1 MTSLPVAGSVDHHHH
16 HQMMMKTR
24 EVLEDAVGRRVSCD
38 GERGTVRYV
47 GPVLPTT
54 GLWLGV
60 EWDDPERGK
69 HDGSHEGVRY
79 FTCRHPTGGS
89 FVRPKKASFGV
100 DYVTALKQRYEV
112 ELQEVIGEELKISS
126 KTVMMVG
133 FEDIK
138 QKQRLEN
145 LTEVGLRR
153 CEVSGPGAENEIRNT
168 TPLAQSLDLSGNLL
182 SSWEVLA
189 AITEQLESLRELQL
203 SQNRLSIS
211 SEPSRL
217 SPAFSCLRLL
227 SLNSCALTWTQ
238 VLHCAPMWQH
248 LEELY
253 LSDNDITELLR
264 PEHVLQTLK
273 VLDLSN
279 NHIVQ
284 ETVLEI
290 THLPC
295 LEKLNLS
302 SSGLS
307 VIQFRDASAGNKTAS
322 FPALKT
328 LLLDDNNVSEW
339 CVVNELEKLP
349 SLLHLS
355 CRRNPLLQREKNPE
369 TVRQIIIAR
378 LSGLEQLDMRQVL
391 SDERRGAELDYCKM
405 FGLAWL
411 KAGGHRDPEKNHPNT
426 EFMSEHPR
434 FLALLQK
441 YGAPE
446 EGELKEQKPFAL
458 KNQLLTIT
466 FVCPEDSERKP
477 IEKKLPGS
485 MIVQKVK
492 GLLHRLLKLPGMEL
506 KLSYTCSKMSGR
518 EIEIDN
524 DLKPLE
530 FYSVEDGDRILVRWS

>member
-1 MTSLPVAGSVDHHHH
+1 
-16 HQMMMKTR
+16 MKAQ
-24 EVLEDAVGRRVSCD
+24 EVSEDAVGRRVSCD
-38 GERGTVRYV
+38 GERATVRYV
-47 GPVLPTT
+47 GPVLPTA
-54 GLWLGV
+54 GVWLGV

-112 ELQEVIGEELKISS
+112 ELQEAIGEELKISS
-126 KTVMMVG
+126 RTVMMVG
-133 FEDIK
+133 FEDVK
-138 QKQRLEN
+138 QKQ
-145 LTEVGLRR
+145 
-153 CEVSGPGAENEIRNT
+153 
-168 TPLAQSLDLSGNLL
+168 
-182 SSWEVLA
+182 
-189 AITEQLESLRELQL
+189 
-203 SQNRLSIS
+203 
-211 SEPSRL
+211 
-217 SPAFSCLRLL
+217 SPAFSRLRVL

-238 VLHCAPMWQH
+238 VLHCAPMWQQ

-253 LSDNDITELLR
+253 LADNHITELLR
-264 PEHVLQTLK
+264 PERVLQTLQ

-284 ETVLEI
+284 ETVLDI
-290 THLPC
+290 SHLPC

-307 VIQFRDASAGNKTAS
+307 VIQFSDASAGNKTAL

-328 LLLDDNNVSEW
+328 LLLDDNNISEW
-339 CVVNELEKLP
+339 RVVNELEKLP

-355 CRRNPLLQREKNPE
+355 CRRNPLLQREKNLE
-369 TVRQIIIAR
+369 TARQIIIAR
-378 LSGLEQLDMRQVL
+378 LSRLELLDMRQVL

-405 FGLAWL
+405 FGL
-411 KAGGHRDPEKNHPNT
+411 DC
-426 EFMSEHPR
+426 EHPR

-441 YGAPE
+441 YGAPD

-458 KNQLLTIT
+458 KNQLLSTNL
-466 FVCPEDSERKP
+466 PSSHQYRPLKPSPYER
-477 IEKKLPGS
+477 S

-492 GLLHRLLKLPGMEL
+492 GLLHRLLKLPGVEL

>member
-1 MTSLPVAGSVDHHHH
+1 PEAAVCFPS
-16 HQMMMKTR
+16 
-24 EVLEDAVGRRVSCD
+24 DAVGRRVSCD

-47 GPVLPTT
+47 GPVPPTA

-126 KTVMMVG
+126 RTVMMVG
-133 FEDIK
+133 FEDVK
-138 QKQRLEN
+138 QKQRLEK
-145 LTEVGLRR
+145 LTEIGLRR
-153 CEVSGPGAENEIRNT
+153 CEVSGPGPENEIRNT

-189 AITEQLESLRELQL
+189 AVTEQLEALRELQL
-203 SQNRLSIS
+203 SHNRLSIS

-217 SPAFSCLRLL
+217 SPAFSCLRVL

-253 LSDNDITELLR
+253 LADNDITELLR
-264 PEHVLQTLK
+264 PQRVLQTLK

-284 ETVLEI
+284 ETVHVFQFI
-290 THLPC
+290 TCVCVCIKQIKIKTIFLC
-295 LEKLNLS
+295 CE
-302 SSGLS
+302 
-307 VIQFRDASAGNKTAS
+307 GNKTAL

-328 LLLDDNNVSEW
+328 LLLDDNNISEW
-339 CVVNELEKLP
+339 CVVNELEKLS

-378 LSGLEQLDMRQVL
+378 LSRLELLDMRKVL
-391 SDERRGAELDYCKM
+391 SDERRGAELDYCKK
-405 FGLAWL
+405 FGLDWL
-411 KAGGHRDPEKNHPNT
+411 KAGGHSDPEKNHPNT

-441 YGAPE
+441 YGAPD

-458 KNQLLTIT
+458 KNQLLTLT

-506 KLSYTCSKMSGR
+506 KLSYTCSKMAGR

>member
-1 MTSLPVAGSVDHHHH
+1 
-16 HQMMMKTR
+16 MKAQ
-24 EVLEDAVGRRVSCD
+24 EVSEDAMGRRVSCD

-47 GPVLPTT
+47 GPVLPTA
-54 GLWLGV
+54 GVWLGV

-69 HDGSHEGVRY
+69 HEGSHEGVRY
-79 FTCRHPTGGS
+79 FTCRHLTGGS

-112 ELQEVIGEELKISS
+112 ELQEVIGEDLKISS

-133 FEDIK
+133 FEDVK

-145 LTEVGLRR
+145 LTEIGLRR

-168 TPLAQSLDLSGNLL
+168 TPFARSLDLSGNLL

-203 SQNRLSIS
+203 SHNRLSTS

-217 SPAFSCLRLL
+217 SPAFSRVRVL

-238 VLHCAPMWQH
+238 VLHCAPMWQQ

-253 LSDNDITELLR
+253 LADNHITELLR
-264 PEHVLQTLK
+264 PECVLQTLQ
-273 VLDLSN
+273 VLDLSS
-279 NHIVQ
+279 NHIAQ
-284 ETVLEI
+284 ETVLDI
-290 THLPC
+290 SHLPC

-302 SSGLS
+302 RSGLS
-307 VIQFRDASAGNKTAS
+307 VIQFSDASAGNKTAL

-328 LLLDDNNVSEW
+328 LFLDDNNISEW
-339 CVVNELEKLP
+339 RVVNELEKLP

-355 CRRNPLLQREKNPE
+355 CRRNPLLQREKNLE
-369 TVRQIIIAR
+369 TARQIIIAR
-378 LSGLEQLDMRQVL
+378 LSRLELLDMRQVL

-405 FGLAWL
+405 FGLDWL
-411 KAGGHRDPEKNHPNT
+411 KAGGHSDPEKNHPNT

-441 YGAPE
+441 YGAPD

-492 GLLHRLLKLPGMEL
+492 GLLHRLLKLPGVEL

>member
-1 MTSLPVAGSVDHHHH
+1 
-16 HQMMMKTR
+16 MKAQ
-24 EVLEDAVGRRVSCD
+24 EASEGAVGRRLSCD
-38 GERGTVRYV
+38 GERGTVRYL
-47 GPVLPTT
+47 GPVLPTA
-54 GLWLGV
+54 GVWLGV

-79 FTCRHPTGGS
+79 FTCRC
-89 FVRPKKASFGV
+89 
-100 DYVTALKQRYEV
+100 
-112 ELQEVIGEELKISS
+112 SS
-126 KTVMMVG
+126 
-133 FEDIK
+133 
-138 QKQRLEN
+138 
-145 LTEVGLRR
+145 
-153 CEVSGPGAENEIRNT
+153 
-168 TPLAQSLDLSGNLL
+168 
-182 SSWEVLA
+182 
-189 AITEQLESLRELQL
+189 
-203 SQNRLSIS
+203 
-211 SEPSRL
+211 
-217 SPAFSCLRLL
+217 
-227 SLNSCALTWTQ
+227 
-238 VLHCAPMWQH
+238 VLHCAPMWQQ

-253 LSDNDITELLR
+253 LADNHITELLR
-264 PEHVLQTLK
+264 PERVLQTLQ
-273 VLDLSN
+273 VLDVSS
-279 NHIVQ
+279 NHIAQ

-290 THLPC
+290 SHLPC

-302 SSGLS
+302 SSSLS
-307 VIQFRDASAGNKTAS
+307 VIQFSDASAGNKTAV

-328 LLLDDNNVSEW
+328 LLLDDDNISEW
-339 CVVNELEKLP
+339 RVVNELEKLP

-355 CRRNPLLQREKNPE
+355 CRRNPLLQREKNLE
-369 TVRQIIIAR
+369 TARQIIITR
-378 LSGLEQLDMRQVL
+378 LSRLELLDMRQVL

-405 FGLAWL
+405 FGLDWL
-411 KAGGHRDPEKNHPNT
+411 KAGGHSDPEKNHPNT

-441 YGAPE
+441 YGAPD

-458 KNQLLTIT
+458 KNQLLTVT

-492 GLLHRLLKLPGMEL
+492 LPGVEL

>member
-1 MTSLPVAGSVDHHHH
+1 QQQTSEDQHP
-16 HQMMMKTR
+16 
-24 EVLEDAVGRRVSCD
+24 EVSEDAMGRRVSCD

-47 GPVLPTT
+47 GPVLPTA
-54 GLWLGV
+54 GVWLGV

-69 HDGSHEGVRY
+69 HEGSHEGVRY
-79 FTCRHPTGGS
+79 FTCRHLTGGS

-112 ELQEVIGEELKISS
+112 ELQEVIGEDLKISS

-133 FEDIK
+133 FEDVK

-145 LTEVGLRR
+145 LTEIGLRR

-168 TPLAQSLDLSGNLL
+168 TCWRRSL
-182 SSWEVLA
+182 SSW
-189 AITEQLESLRELQL
+189 TESPVSISLC
-203 SQNRLSIS
+203 SHNRLSTS

-217 SPAFSCLRLL
+217 SPAFSRVRVL

-238 VLHCAPMWQH
+238 VLHCAPMWQQ

-253 LSDNDITELLR
+253 LADNHITELLR
-264 PEHVLQTLK
+264 PECVLQTLQ
-273 VLDLSN
+273 VLDLSS
-279 NHIVQ
+279 NHIAQ
-284 ETVLEI
+284 ETVLDI
-290 THLPC
+290 SHLPC

-302 SSGLS
+302 RSGLS
-307 VIQFRDASAGNKTAS
+307 VIQFSDASAGTSTAL

-328 LLLDDNNVSEW
+328 LFLDDNNISEW
-339 CVVNELEKLP
+339 RVVNELEKLP

-355 CRRNPLLQREKNPE
+355 CRRNPLLQREKNLE
-369 TVRQIIIAR
+369 TARQIIIAR
-378 LSGLEQLDMRQVL
+378 LSRLELLDMRQVL

-405 FGLAWL
+405 FGLDWL
-411 KAGGHRDPEKNHPNT
+411 KAGGHSDPEKNHPNT

-441 YGAPE
+441 YGAPD

-492 GLLHRLLKLPGMEL
+492 GLLHRLLKLPGVEL

>member
-1 MTSLPVAGSVDHHHH
+1 
-16 HQMMMKTR
+16 MKAQ

-47 GPVLPTT
+47 GPVPPTA

-126 KTVMMVG
+126 RTVMMVG
-133 FEDIK
+133 FED
-138 QKQRLEN
+138 
-145 LTEVGLRR
+145 
-153 CEVSGPGAENEIRNT
+153 
-168 TPLAQSLDLSGNLL
+168 
-182 SSWEVLA
+182 
-189 AITEQLESLRELQL
+189 
-203 SQNRLSIS
+203 
-211 SEPSRL
+211 
-217 SPAFSCLRLL
+217 
-227 SLNSCALTWTQ
+227 

-253 LSDNDITELLR
+253 LADNDITELLR
-264 PEHVLQTLK
+264 YNTESHSHHHHHR

-290 THLPC
+290 SHLPC

-307 VIQFRDASAGNKTAS
+307 VIQFSDASAGNKTAL

-328 LLLDDNNVSEW
+328 LLLDDNNISEW
-339 CVVNELEKLP
+339 CVVNELEKLS

-378 LSGLEQLDMRQVL
+378 LSRLELLDMRKVL
-391 SDERRGAELDYCKM
+391 SDERRGAELDYCKK
-405 FGLAWL
+405 FGLDWL
-411 KAGGHRDPEKNHPNT
+411 KAGGHSDPEKNHPNT

-441 YGAPE
+441 YGAPD

-458 KNQLLTIT
+458 KNQLLTLT

-506 KLSYTCSKMSGR
+506 KLSYTCSKMAGR

>member
-1 MTSLPVAGSVDHHHH
+1 
-16 HQMMMKTR
+16 MKAQ

-47 GPVLPTT
+47 GPVPPTA

-79 FTCRHPTGGS
+79 FTCR
-89 FVRPKKASFGV
+89 
-100 DYVTALKQRYEV
+100 
-112 ELQEVIGEELKISS
+112 
-126 KTVMMVG
+126 
-133 FEDIK
+133 
-138 QKQRLEN
+138 LEK
-145 LTEVGLRR
+145 LTEIGLRR
-153 CEVSGPGAENEIRNT
+153 CEVSGPGPENEIRNT

-189 AITEQLESLRELQL
+189 AVTEQLEALRELQL
-203 SQNRLSIS
+203 SHNRLSIS

-217 SPAFSCLRLL
+217 SPAFSCLRVL

-253 LSDNDITELLR
+253 LADNDITELLR
-264 PEHVLQTLK
+264 PQRVLQTLK

-290 THLPC
+290 SHLPC

-307 VIQFRDASAGNKTAS
+307 VIQFSDASAGNKTAL

-328 LLLDDNNVSEW
+328 LLLDDNNISE
-339 CVVNELEKLP
+339 
-349 SLLHLS
+349 
-355 CRRNPLLQREKNPE
+355 
-369 TVRQIIIAR
+369 RQKTWSFIR
-378 LSGLEQLDMRQVL
+378 CCCQVL
-391 SDERRGAELDYCKM
+391 SDERRGAELDYCKK
-405 FGLAWL
+405 FGLDWL
-411 KAGGHRDPEKNHPNT
+411 KAGGHSDPEKNHPNT

-441 YGAPE
+441 YGAPD

-458 KNQLLTIT
+458 KNQLLTLT

-506 KLSYTCSKMSGR
+506 KLSYTCSKMAGR

>member
-16 HQMMMKTR
+16 QMMKAQ

-38 GERGTVRYV
+38 GERGTVCYV

-100 DYVTALKQRYEV
+100 DYVTALKLRYEV

-182 SSWEVLA
+182 SSWEVVA

-211 SEPSRL
+211 SEPSHL
-217 SPAFSCLRLL
+217 SHAFSCLRLL

-253 LSDNDITELLR
+253 LADNDITELLR
-264 PEHVLQTLK
+264 PEYVLQTLN

-290 THLPC
+290 SHLPC

-328 LLLDDNNVSEW
+328 LLLDDNNISEW

-355 CRRNPLLQREKNPE
+355 CRRNPLLQKEKNPE

-405 FGLAWL
+405 FGLDWL
-411 KAGGHRDPEKNHPNT
+411 KAGGHRDQEKNHPNT

-441 YGAPE
+441 YGAPD

-458 KNQLLTIT
+458 KNQLLTIM

-506 KLSYTCSKMSGR
+506 KLSYTCSKMAGR

>member
-1 MTSLPVAGSVDHHHH
+1 
-16 HQMMMKTR
+16 MKAQ
-24 EVLEDAVGRRVSCD
+24 EVSEDAMGRRVSCD

-47 GPVLPTT
+47 GPVLPTA
-54 GLWLGV
+54 GVWLGV

-69 HDGSHEGVRY
+69 HEGSHEGVRY
-79 FTCRHPTGGS
+79 FTCRHLTGGS

-112 ELQEVIGEELKISS
+112 ELQEVIGEDLKISS

-133 FEDIK
+133 FED
-138 QKQRLEN
+138 RLS
-145 LTEVGLRR
+145 VAR
-153 CEVSGPGAENEIRNT
+153 
-168 TPLAQSLDLSGNLL
+168 SLDLSGNLL

-203 SQNRLSIS
+203 RSDHTRHH
-211 SEPSRL
+211 
-217 SPAFSCLRLL
+217 
-227 SLNSCALTWTQ
+227 
-238 VLHCAPMWQH
+238 VLHCAPMWQQ

-253 LSDNDITELLR
+253 LADNHITELLR
-264 PEHVLQTLK
+264 PECVLQTLQ
-273 VLDLSN
+273 VLDLSS
-279 NHIVQ
+279 NHI
-284 ETVLEI
+284 
-290 THLPC
+290 
-295 LEKLNLS
+295 
-302 SSGLS
+302 
-307 VIQFRDASAGNKTAS
+307 TAL

-328 LLLDDNNVSEW
+328 LFLDDNNISEW
-339 CVVNELEKLP
+339 RVVNELEKLP

-355 CRRNPLLQREKNPE
+355 CRRNPLLQREKNLE
-369 TVRQIIIAR
+369 TARQIIIAR
-378 LSGLEQLDMRQVL
+378 LSRLELLDMRQVL

-405 FGLAWL
+405 FGLDWL
-411 KAGGHRDPEKNHPNT
+411 KAGGHSDPEKNHPNT

-441 YGAPE
+441 YGAPD

-492 GLLHRLLKLPGMEL
+492 GLLHRLLKLPGVEL

>member
-1 MTSLPVAGSVDHHHH
+1 
-16 HQMMMKTR
+16 MKTQ
-24 EVLEDAVGRRVSCD
+24 EDAVGRRVSCD

-47 GPVLPTT
+47 GPVPPTA
-54 GLWLGV
+54 GVWLGV

-79 FTCRHPTGGS
+79 FTCRHPKGGS

-112 ELQEVIGEELKISS
+112 ELQEAIGEDLKISS
-126 KTVMMVG
+126 RTVMMVG
-133 FEDIK
+133 FEDVK

-145 LTEVGLRR
+145 LTEISLRR
-153 CEVSGPGAENEIRNT
+153 CEVSGPGPENEIRNA
-168 TPLAQSLDLSGNLL
+168 TPFARSLDLSGNLL

-189 AITEQLESLRELQL
+189 AITEQLESLQELQL
-203 SQNRLSIS
+203 SHNRLSTS
-211 SEPSRL
+211 SDPSRL
-217 SPAFSCLRLL
+217 SPAFSCLRVL

-238 VLHCAPMWQH
+238 VLHCAPMWPQV
-248 LEELY
+248 EELY
-253 LSDNDITELLR
+253 LADNDVTELLR
-264 PEHVLQTLK
+264 PEHVLQALK
-273 VLDLSN
+273 VLDLSSN
-279 NHIVQ
+279 QIVQ

-290 THLPC
+290 SHLPG
-295 LEKLNLS
+295 LQKLNLS

-307 VIQFRDASAGNKTAS
+307 VFQFSDASPGNKTAL

-328 LLLDDNNVSEW
+328 LLLDDNNISEVNIKDHVKIV
-339 CVVNELEKLP
+339 CVF
-349 SLLHLS
+349 HLS
-355 CRRNPLLQREKNPE
+355 CRRNPLLQREKNLE
-369 TVRQIIIAR
+369 TSRQIIIAR
-378 LSGLEQLDMRQVL
+378 LSRLELLDMRQVL

-405 FGLAWL
+405 FGAAWL
-411 KAGGHRDPEKNHPNT
+411 KAGGHSDPEKNQPNT
-426 EFMSEHPR
+426 DFMSEHPR

-441 YGAPE
+441 YGAPD
-446 EGELKEQKPFAL
+446 EGELREQKPFAL
-458 KNQLLTIT
+458 KNQLLTVT

-506 KLSYTCSKMSGR
+506 KLSYTCSKIAGR

>member
-1 MTSLPVAGSVDHHHH
+1 NNNSAP
-16 HQMMMKTR
+16 
-24 EVLEDAVGRRVSCD
+24 EDAVGRRVSCD

-47 GPVLPTT
+47 GPVPPTA

-126 KTVMMVG
+126 RTVMMVG
-133 FEDIK
+133 FED
-138 QKQRLEN
+138 RLS
-145 LTEVGLRR
+145 V
-153 CEVSGPGAENEIRNT
+153 
-168 TPLAQSLDLSGNLL
+168 AQSLDLSGNLL

-189 AITEQLESLRELQL
+189 AVTEQLEALRELQL
-203 SQNRLSIS
+203 SHNRLSIS

-217 SPAFSCLRLL
+217 SPAFSCLRVL

-238 VLHCAPMWQH
+238 VLHC
-248 LEELY
+248 
-253 LSDNDITELLR
+253 LLR
-264 PEHVLQTLK
+264 PHRVLQTLK

-290 THLPC
+290 SHLPC
-295 LEKLNLS
+295 H
-302 SSGLS
+302 
-307 VIQFRDASAGNKTAS
+307 VFQFITCVCVCIKQIKIKTIFLCCEGNKTAL

-328 LLLDDNNVSEW
+328 LLLDDNNISEW
-339 CVVNELEKLP
+339 CVVNELEKLS

-378 LSGLEQLDMRQVL
+378 LSRLELLDMRKVL
-391 SDERRGAELDYCKM
+391 SDERRGAELDYCKK
-405 FGLAWL
+405 FGLDWL
-411 KAGGHRDPEKNHPNT
+411 KAGGHSDPEKNHPNT

-441 YGAPE
+441 YGAPD

-458 KNQLLTIT
+458 KNQLLTLT

-506 KLSYTCSKMSGR
+506 KLSYTCSKMAGR

>member
-1 MTSLPVAGSVDHHHH
+1 NNNSAP
-16 HQMMMKTR
+16 
-24 EVLEDAVGRRVSCD
+24 EDAVGRRVSCD

-47 GPVLPTT
+47 GPVPPTA

-126 KTVMMVG
+126 RTVMMVG
-133 FEDIK
+133 FED
-138 QKQRLEN
+138 R
-145 LTEVGLRR
+145 
-153 CEVSGPGAENEIRNT
+153 VSV
-168 TPLAQSLDLSGNLL
+168 AQSLDLSGNLL

-189 AITEQLESLRELQL
+189 AVTEQLEALRELQL
-203 SQNRLSIS
+203 SHNRLSIS

-217 SPAFSCLRLL
+217 SPAFSCLRVL

-238 VLHCAPMWQH
+238 VLHC
-248 LEELY
+248 
-253 LSDNDITELLR
+253 LLR
-264 PEHVLQTLK
+264 PQRVLQTLK

-290 THLPC
+290 SHLPC
-295 LEKLNLS
+295 H
-302 SSGLS
+302 
-307 VIQFRDASAGNKTAS
+307 VFQFITCVCVCIKQIKIKTIFLCCEGNKTAL

-328 LLLDDNNVSEW
+328 LLLDDNNISEW
-339 CVVNELEKLP
+339 CVVNELEKLS

-378 LSGLEQLDMRQVL
+378 LSRLELLDMRKVL
-391 SDERRGAELDYCKM
+391 SDERRGAELDYCKK
-405 FGLAWL
+405 FGLDWL
-411 KAGGHRDPEKNHPNT
+411 KAGGHSDPEKNHPNT

-441 YGAPE
+441 YGAPD

-458 KNQLLTIT
+458 KNQLLTLT

-506 KLSYTCSKMSGR
+506 KLSYTCSKMAGR

>member
-16 HQMMMKTR
+16 QMMMKTQ

-238 VLHCAPMWQH
+238 VSYMSLYVVLLCA
-248 LEELY
+248 Y
-253 LSDNDITELLR
+253 
-264 PEHVLQTLK
+264 
-273 VLDLSN
+273 
-279 NHIVQ
+279 
-284 ETVLEI
+284 
-290 THLPC
+290 
-295 LEKLNLS
+295 
-302 SSGLS
+302 
-307 VIQFRDASAGNKTAS
+307 
-322 FPALKT
+322 
-328 LLLDDNNVSEW
+328 
-339 CVVNELEKLP
+339 
-349 SLLHLS
+349 SLVH
-355 CRRNPLLQREKNPE
+355 
-369 TVRQIIIAR
+369 
-378 LSGLEQLDMRQVL
+378 
-391 SDERRGAELDYCKM
+391 
-405 FGLAWL
+405 
-411 KAGGHRDPEKNHPNT
+411 
-426 EFMSEHPR
+426 
-434 FLALLQK
+434 
-441 YGAPE
+441 
-446 EGELKEQKPFAL
+446 
-458 KNQLLTIT
+458 
-466 FVCPEDSERKP
+466 
-477 IEKKLPGS
+477 
-485 MIVQKVK
+485 
-492 GLLHRLLKLPGMEL
+492 
-506 KLSYTCSKMSGR
+506 
-518 EIEIDN
+518 
-524 DLKPLE
+524 
-530 FYSVEDGDRILVRWS
+530 

>member
-1 MTSLPVAGSVDHHHH
+1 
-16 HQMMMKTR
+16 MKAQ

-47 GPVLPTT
+47 GPVPPTA

-126 KTVMMVG
+126 RTVMMVG
-133 FEDIK
+133 FEDVK
-138 QKQRLEN
+138 QKQRLEK
-145 LTEVGLRR
+145 LTEIGLRR
-153 CEVSGPGAENEIRNT
+153 CEVSGPGPENEIRNT

-189 AITEQLESLRELQL
+189 AVTEQLEALRELQL
-203 SQNRLSIS
+203 SHNRLSIS

-217 SPAFSCLRLL
+217 SPAFSCLRVL

-253 LSDNDITELLR
+253 LADNDITELLR
-264 PEHVLQTLK
+264 PHRVLQTLK

-290 THLPC
+290 SHLPC

-307 VIQFRDASAGNKTAS
+307 VIQFSDASAGNKTAL

-328 LLLDDNNVSEW
+328 LLLDDNNISEW
-339 CVVNELEKLP
+339 CVVNELEKLS

-378 LSGLEQLDMRQVL
+378 LSRLELLDMRKVL
-391 SDERRGAELDYCKM
+391 SDERRGAELDYCKK
-405 FGLAWL
+405 FGLDWL
-411 KAGGHRDPEKNHPNT
+411 KAGGHSDPEKNHPNT

-441 YGAPE
+441 YGAPD

-458 KNQLLTIT
+458 KNQLLTLT

-506 KLSYTCSKMSGR
+506 KLSYTCSKMAGR

>member
-1 MTSLPVAGSVDHHHH
+1 
-16 HQMMMKTR
+16 MKTQ
-24 EVLEDAVGRRVSCD
+24 EVSEDAVGRRVSCD

-47 GPVLPTT
+47 GPVPPTA
-54 GLWLGV
+54 GVWLGV

-69 HDGSHEGVRY
+69 HDGSHEGERY

-112 ELQEVIGEELKISS
+112 KLQEVIGEELTISS

-133 FEDIK
+133 FEDVK

-145 LTEVGLRR
+145 LTEIGLRR
-153 CEVSGPGAENEIRNT
+153 CEVSGPGPENEIRNT

-189 AITEQLESLRELQL
+189 AITEQLESLQELQL
-203 SQNRLSIS
+203 SHNRLSIS

-217 SPAFSCLRLL
+217 SPAFSRLRVL

-238 VLHCAPMWQH
+238 VLHCAPMWQK

-253 LSDNDITELLR
+253 LADNDITELQR
-264 PEHVLQTLK
+264 PERVLQTLK

-290 THLPC
+290 SHLPC

-302 SSGLS
+302 STGLS
-307 VIQFRDASAGNKTAS
+307 VIQFSDASPGNKTAL

-328 LLLDDNNVSEW
+328 LLLDDNNISEW
-339 CVVNELEKLP
+339 RVVNELEKLP

-355 CRRNPLLQREKNPE
+355 CRRNPLQQREKNLE
-369 TVRQIIIAR
+369 TARQIIIAR
-378 LSGLEQLDMRQVL
+378 LSRLELLDMRQVL
-391 SDERRGAELDYCKM
+391 SDERKGAELDYCKM

-411 KAGGHRDPEKNHPNT
+411 KAGGHREPEKNVPNT
-426 EFMSEHPR
+426 EFTSEHPR
-434 FLALLQK
+434 FLALIQK

-446 EGELKEQKPFAL
+446 EGELKEQIPFAL
-458 KNQLLTIT
+458 KNQLLTVT

-492 GLLHRLLKLPGMEL
+492 GLLHRLLKLPGVEL
-506 KLSYTCSKMSGR
+506 KLSYTCSQMAGR

-530 FYSVEDGDRILVRWS
+530 FYSVEEGDRILVRWS

>member
-1 MTSLPVAGSVDHHHH
+1 
-16 HQMMMKTR
+16 MKAQ

-47 GPVLPTT
+47 GPVPPTA

-126 KTVMMVG
+126 RTVMMVG
-133 FEDIK
+133 FED
-138 QKQRLEN
+138 
-145 LTEVGLRR
+145 
-153 CEVSGPGAENEIRNT
+153 
-168 TPLAQSLDLSGNLL
+168 
-182 SSWEVLA
+182 
-189 AITEQLESLRELQL
+189 QLEALRELQL
-203 SQNRLSIS
+203 SHNRLSIS

-217 SPAFSCLRLL
+217 SPAFSCLRVL

-253 LSDNDITELLR
+253 LADNDITELLR
-264 PEHVLQTLK
+264 PHRVLQTLK

-290 THLPC
+290 SHLPC

-307 VIQFRDASAGNKTAS
+307 VIQFSDASAGNKTAL

-328 LLLDDNNVSEW
+328 LLLDDNNISEW
-339 CVVNELEKLP
+339 CVVNELEKLS

-369 TVRQIIIAR
+369 TVRQIIINTNKR
-378 LSGLEQLDMRQVL
+378 S
-391 SDERRGAELDYCKM
+391 SK
-405 FGLAWL
+405 
-411 KAGGHRDPEKNHPNT
+411 DPDD
-426 EFMSEHPR
+426 
-434 FLALLQK
+434 Q
-441 YGAPE
+441 
-446 EGELKEQKPFAL
+446 
-458 KNQLLTIT
+458 I
-466 FVCPEDSERKP
+466 
-477 IEKKLPGS
+477 
-485 MIVQKVK
+485 
-492 GLLHRLLKLPGMEL
+492 
-506 KLSYTCSKMSGR
+506 
-518 EIEIDN
+518 
-524 DLKPLE
+524 
-530 FYSVEDGDRILVRWS
+530 

>member
-1 MTSLPVAGSVDHHHH
+1 
-16 HQMMMKTR
+16 MKAQ

-47 GPVLPTT
+47 GPVPPTA

-126 KTVMMVG
+126 RTVMMVG
-133 FEDIK
+133 FEDNK
-138 QKQRLEN
+138 VKTVKYLKRL
-145 LTEVGLRR
+145 
-153 CEVSGPGAENEIRNT
+153 II
-168 TPLAQSLDLSGNLL
+168 LL
-182 SSWEVLA
+182 QYNCKNKVKTVKYLK
-189 AITEQLESLRELQL
+189 
-203 SQNRLSIS
+203 RLKI
-211 SEPSRL
+211 L
-217 SPAFSCLRLL
+217 IIIIYYCK
-227 SLNSCALTWTQ
+227 NK

-253 LSDNDITELLR
+253 LADNDITELLR
-264 PEHVLQTLK
+264 PHRVLQTLK

-290 THLPC
+290 SHLPC

-307 VIQFRDASAGNKTAS
+307 VIQFSDASAGNKTAL

-328 LLLDDNNVSEW
+328 LLLDDNNISEW
-339 CVVNELEKLP
+339 CVVNELEKLS

-378 LSGLEQLDMRQVL
+378 LSRLELLDMRKVL
-391 SDERRGAELDYCKM
+391 SDERRGAELDYCKK
-405 FGLAWL
+405 FGLDWL
-411 KAGGHRDPEKNHPNT
+411 KAGGHSDPEKNHPNT

-441 YGAPE
+441 YGAPD

-458 KNQLLTIT
+458 KNQLLTLT

-506 KLSYTCSKMSGR
+506 KLSYTCSKMAGR